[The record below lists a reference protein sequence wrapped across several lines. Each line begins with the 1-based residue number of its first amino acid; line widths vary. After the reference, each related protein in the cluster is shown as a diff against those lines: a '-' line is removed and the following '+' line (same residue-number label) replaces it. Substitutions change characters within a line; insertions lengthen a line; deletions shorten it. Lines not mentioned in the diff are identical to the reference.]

1 MSTRLE
7 GLLYDEFTPKEVDDF
22 KITFNLFDA
31 DSSGFIGEEEL
42 KFWLEA
48 LGIRAPK
55 RKVLLLLLCCL

>member
-7 GLLYDEFTPKEVDDF
+7 GLLYDEFTPKQVEDF

-48 LGIRAPK
+48 LDIGVSK
-55 RKVLLLLLCCL
+55 RKVF